1 MIHDNVQNV
10 AENYHS
16 YNGKHQV
23 KNESYMIA
31 NTYKLDHVAIST
43 ASIWAQ

>member
-16 YNGKHQV
+16 DNGKHQML
-23 KNESYMIA
+23 KNESYMIP
-31 NTYKLDHVAIST
+31 NTYKLDHVTIRT
-43 ASIWAQ
+43 A